1 MKTVTSYLS
10 LILSLLFVVS
20 CGDTGPYFVPNK
32 PEVIKPGVTS
42 HFVHIV
48 LDISPLPISTR
59 SSASIKDGFFFLVSR
74 DDAWNMKLVERVY
87 FDESNIDS
95 ELATI
100 GGVTIRY
107 LKINLKAKEGKYLAL
122 VLANPTDDIK
132 QIIEKSETPWL
143 ETLEFKE
150 EYLKHPGGLEKVLTN
165 IIPKG
170 KSMTLENLYP
180 TIEVGA
186 EETVVIPL
194 GRILSKISL
203 QNVSPLVPPNFPG
216 KVVIR
221 PILSDSEHRQIPV
234 VSFLTANL
242 GLVNI
247 PKKLYLWPNYIQMT
261 NNKLFPISPHKGA
274 YIKNISE
281 SKNYWNKTLSDYVYF
296 QNNETTIGGT
306 HGHIGVNF
314 EKNSYYLPENIGTVY
329 NENSNDYEAYR
340 GCVTAIIIRVRE
352 RGLSDFVS
360 FQEAGNS
367 YYNYL
372 VHSDAKPNWSDQN
385 LIKKKDKILYE
396 YNGYMYYYYYIV
408 DPNYKVSMKN
418 GRVQSF
424 PAIFRNTNYTI
435 NMPKLHKIGTNAP
448 GLNLRKAVDR
458 SYNVFNELESVN
470 NARFKGDLGSPESQE
485 IIITTEE

>member
-150 EYLKHPGGLEKVLTN
+150 GYLKDPGGLEKILTN

-170 KSMTLENLYP
+170 KSVTLENLYP

-194 GRILSKISL
+194 GRILSKISF
-203 QNVSPLVPPNFPG
+203 QNVNPLVPPNYLG
-216 KVVIR
+216 K
-221 PILSDSEHRQIPV
+221 
-234 VSFLTANL
+234 
-242 GLVNI
+242 
-247 PKKLYLWPNYIQMT
+247 
-261 NNKLFPISPHKGA
+261 
-274 YIKNISE
+274 
-281 SKNYWNKTLSDYVYF
+281 
-296 QNNETTIGGT
+296 
-306 HGHIGVNF
+306 
-314 EKNSYYLPENIGTVY
+314 
-329 NENSNDYEAYR
+329 
-340 GCVTAIIIRVRE
+340 
-352 RGLSDFVS
+352 
-360 FQEAGNS
+360 
-367 YYNYL
+367 
-372 VHSDAKPNWSDQN
+372 
-385 LIKKKDKILYE
+385 
-396 YNGYMYYYYYIV
+396 
-408 DPNYKVSMKN
+408 
-418 GRVQSF
+418 
-424 PAIFRNTNYTI
+424 
-435 NMPKLHKIGTNAP
+435 
-448 GLNLRKAVDR
+448 
-458 SYNVFNELESVN
+458 
-470 NARFKGDLGSPESQE
+470 
-485 IIITTEE
+485 